1 MKFSTRASVC
11 CRSTTDFIFVRS
23 RLYRRRF
30 LRPNTHFSAFFK
42 IYKIDIPLHRSEF
55 NIVQNFDDLCKN
67 SQHLGDVSKFC
78 WKLTQICSFSIKI
91 SRNFSGISANCRW
104 FPEIHR
110 FCWNFGKM
118 SRKLLTICDSVAPT
132 TDRAPTHF
140 RLWAT
145 TDSGPCR

>member
-1 MKFSTRASVC
+1 MWNSSRILSGTTRASVC

-78 WKLTQICSFSIKI
+78 
-91 SRNFSGISANCRW
+91 
-104 FPEIHR
+104 
-110 FCWNFGKM
+110 
-118 SRKLLTICDSVAPT
+118 
-132 TDRAPTHF
+132 
-140 RLWAT
+140 
-145 TDSGPCR
+145 